1 MVILR
6 RKIVSLS
13 LPLKE
18 MRVLVTGGA
27 GFIGSEVVSQLLTSG
42 AYVTILD
49 NFSSGKKQY
58 LPKSNK
64 KFKVIKG
71 DIRDKKSV
79 KKAVTDQESVIHLA
93 ALPFI
98 PDSFYYP
105 GDFFDVN
112 TNGSVNMLWNSIKS
126 RSVETF
132 VQVSTSEVYGTAQHT
147 PMDENHPT
155 VPHSTYAVSKLAGDR
170 VAFTLHKENGF
181 PVVIIRPFNSYG
193 PRYTE
198 PYIIPEIL
206 SQILNGNKELMLG
219 NIEAT
224 RDFTYVSD
232 TADAIIRSIDAKK
245 VIGEI
250 INVGS
255 GHETSIR
262 NLAFK
267 ITKIAKKKIKIK
279 YDESRERPY
288 DVNRQYCNNK
298 KAKRLLGW
306 KQKISINLGLR
317 KTFDWATK
325 NKIYFKMPFNRFYY
339 KGIGSNRKFV

>member
-79 KKAVTDQESVIHLA
+79 KKAVTDQEAVIHLA

-132 VQVSTSEVYGTAQHT
+132 VQVSTSEVYGSARYV

-155 VPHSTYAVSKLAGDR
+155 TPHSTYAVSKLAGDQ
-170 VAFTLHKENGF
+170 ATFTLHKENGF
-181 PVVIIRPFNSYG
+181 PSVIIRPFNSYG
-193 PRYTE
+193 PRFTE
-198 PYIIPEIL
+198 PYIIPEIMG
-206 SQILNGNKELMLG
+206 QILNNPKEITLG
-219 NIEAT
+219 NVNTT
-224 RDFTYVSD
+224 RDFTYVQD
-232 TADAIIRSIDAKK
+232 TASAIITVSYTHLRA
-245 VIGEI
+245 
-250 INVGS
+250 
-255 GHETSIR
+255 HET
-262 NLAFK
+262 
-267 ITKIAKKKIKIK
+267 
-279 YDESRERPY
+279 
-288 DVNRQYCNNK
+288 
-298 KAKRLLGW
+298 
-306 KQKISINLGLR
+306 
-317 KTFDWATK
+317 
-325 NKIYFKMPFNRFYY
+325 
-339 KGIGSNRKFV
+339 